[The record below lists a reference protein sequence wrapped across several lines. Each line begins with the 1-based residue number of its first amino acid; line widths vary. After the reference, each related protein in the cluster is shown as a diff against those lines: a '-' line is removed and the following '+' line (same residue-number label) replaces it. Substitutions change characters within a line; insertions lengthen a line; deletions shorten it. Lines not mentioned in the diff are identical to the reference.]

1 MRDARTIAPTV
12 RRGPERDTKGP
23 DNRMDVGGYS
33 TDERLA
39 RLETH
44 FLHTATKAWV
54 LGGVVGGMV
63 AAATLTIAIIKLF
76 AM

>member
-1 MRDARTIAPTV
+1 MAPGYDGS
-12 RRGPERDTKGP
+12 RRVAAKMDIGSYSIEER
-23 DNRMDVGGYS
+23 V
-33 TDERLA
+33 A

-44 FLHTATKAWV
+44 MLHMATRAWV

-76 AM
+76 SV

>member
-1 MRDARTIAPTV
+1 MV
-12 RRGPERDTKGP
+12 TK
-23 DNRMDVGGYS
+23 MDIGGGY
-33 TDERLA
+33 TIEERVA

-44 FLHTATKAWV
+44 MFHMATRAWV

-76 AM
+76 AIG

>member
-1 MRDARTIAPTV
+1 MDA
-12 RRGPERDTKGP
+12 
-23 DNRMDVGGYS
+23 GGYS

-44 FLHTATKAWV
+44 FLQTATKAWV
-54 LGGVVGGMV
+54 LGGVGGGMV

-76 AM
+76 AI

>member
-1 MRDARTIAPTV
+1 
-12 RRGPERDTKGP
+12 
-23 DNRMDVGGYS
+23 MDVGSYS
-33 TDERLA
+33 IEERVA

-44 FLHTATKAWV
+44 MLHMATRAWV

-76 AM
+76 SV